1 VQVQPEKKAV
11 RALRRTDDAMLSPAE
26 HRLDKRAATKLKVEN
41 INSVS
46 AQPSHKGRYQCIT
59 VTDLQV
65 DYSYQRKLVERQVAQ
80 IIDYFNWDAFSTPV
94 VGKRQSGGLYIIDGQ
109 QRIEAALRLGVT
121 KVNVE
126 IVASTGAKFEAN
138 LFHQLNARKTRLTKI
153 EIFRSAL
160 KADNQFAVDIYS
172 AVCAAGFDIPLEPG
186 VTGKWPYVR
195 ALSRLERLYKDGGSE
210 LIITV
215 LSMIHDMWEGEDDAV
230 REDVIGGLHRFIKFT
245 RYNERRPAGW
255 LEGYMAARRLI
266 RRDRIVEAVTAK
278 KLTAEGLHIKASNSK
293 EASSGYSRAE
303 AVQRILDETCSFHSR
318 KKA

>member
-1 VQVQPEKKAV
+1 
-11 RALRRTDDAMLSPAE
+11 MLSPAE
-26 HRLDKRAATKLKVEN
+26 HRLDKRAAAKLEAEN

-65 DYSYQRKLVERQVAQ
+65 DYSYQRKIVERQVAQ

-109 QRIEAALRLGVT
+109 QRIEAVLRLGVT

-126 IVASTGAKFEAN
+126 IVVSTGAKFEAN

-172 AVCAAGFDIPLEPG
+172 AVRAAGFDIPLEPG
-186 VTGKWPYVR
+186 VPGKWPYVR
-195 ALSRLERLYKDGGSE
+195 ALSRLEQLYKDGGSE
-210 LIITV
+210 RIITV
-215 LSMIHDMWEGEDDAV
+215 LSLIHDMWEGEDDAV

-245 RYNERRPAGW
+245 RYNERRPEGW
-255 LEGYMAARRLI
+255 LEGYMAARRKI
-266 RRDRIVEAVTAK
+266 RRDRIVEAVTEK
-278 KLTAEGLHIKASNSK
+278 KLTAAGLHIKASNSK

-318 KKA
+318 KRA